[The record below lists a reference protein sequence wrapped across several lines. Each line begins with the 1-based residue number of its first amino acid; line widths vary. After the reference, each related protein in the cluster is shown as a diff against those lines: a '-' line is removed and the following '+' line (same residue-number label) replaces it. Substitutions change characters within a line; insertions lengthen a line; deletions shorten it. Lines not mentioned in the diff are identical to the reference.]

1 MKSLTATWSLVRL
14 ALRRDRI
21 KLPLWILGITGAMAA
36 NIPAVI
42 DFYGKSYAEQILYAK
57 TTAPSVVSRVFGGP
71 IYGPNIGEI
80 VMNETFLFTAVAVAF
95 MSTLSIVRHTRQNEE
110 TGRAELISSAV
121 VGRQAS
127 LTAALLVTIGANIIL
142 GALISLTFL
151 LSDLPAAG
159 SIAVGASLGA
169 IGVVFAAI
177 AAIMAQISESGR
189 GANSLAAIAIGLA
202 FLFRAIG
209 DGMGHLTNNGL
220 GVASSWLSWLSPIGW
235 GQQMY
240 PFAEGKWWI
249 FSLFG
254 ACFAA
259 LAVTA
264 YVLNARRDQGLG
276 MFPAR
281 RGPVHARR
289 SLLSP
294 LGLAW
299 RLQRGT
305 LKGWMF
311 AVLIMGVSFGLISEE
326 FKDLFESNPE
336 VAQALGQVGGNAN
349 FTDLFFAAIM
359 GLMAIALGAY
369 SVQALLRMRSE
380 ESSGHLEPVL
390 ATAVSRPKWMLSHV
404 MTALGGSVFLLFL
417 LGFTTGMTYVSI
429 TGTPWTQSFEVVKA
443 AVVHIPAL
451 LTFAAFVILIFGLL
465 PGQAVAVSWASFA
478 VCYLIAQF
486 GVILKLPQKI
496 LDISP
501 FAHTPAIPLETIRY
515 RPLVTL
521 SAIALILIVLG
532 LATFRRRDITT
543 T

>member
-1 MKSLTATWSLVRL
+1 VKSLTGTWSLVRL

-21 KLPLWILGITGAMAA
+21 KLPLWILGISGAMAA
-36 NIPAVI
+36 NIPAI
-42 DFYGKSYAEQILYAK
+42 INFYGKSYAEQVLYAK

-80 VMNETFLFTAVAVAF
+80 VMNETFLFTAIAVAF
-95 MSTLSIVRHTRQNEE
+95 MSTLAVIRHTRQNEE

-121 VGRQAS
+121 VGREAS
-127 LTAALLVTIGANIIL
+127 LSAALIVTIGANIVL
-142 GALISLTFL
+142 GVLISLVFL
-151 LSDLPAAG
+151 LNDLPADG
-159 SIAVGASLGA
+159 SFAVGASLAAVG
-169 IGVVFAAI
+169 IVFATI
-177 AAIMAQISESGR
+177 AAIVAQISGSTR
-189 GANSLAAIAIGLA
+189 GANSLAAVTIGVA

-220 GVASSWLSWLSPIGW
+220 GIASSWPAWLSPIGW

-240 PFAEGKWWI
+240 PFAEKNWWI

-254 ACFAA
+254 LAFGA
-259 LAVTA
+259 LSVAA

-281 RGPVHARR
+281 RGPVHAKRA
-289 SLLSP
+289 LLSP

-305 LKGWMF
+305 LKGWAF
-311 AVLIMGVSFGLISEE
+311 AVIIMGVSFGLISEE
-326 FKDLFESNPE
+326 FKDLFQSNPE
-336 VAQALGQVGGNAN
+336 VAEVLGQSGGHTN

-390 ATAVSRPKWMLSHV
+390 AVAIGRPRWMLSHV
-404 MTALGGSVFLLFL
+404 MTALGGSVFLLLL
-417 LGFTTGMTYVSI
+417 LGFTTGITYVLI
-429 TGTPWTQSFEVVKA
+429 TGAELPELLGVVKA
-443 AVVHIPAL
+443 AAVHIPAL
-451 LTFAAFVILIFGLL
+451 LSFAAFVIFIFGIL

-486 GVILKLPQKI
+486 GVVLKLPQKI

-501 FAHTPAIPLETIRY
+501 FAHTPAIPLEDIRY
-515 RPLVTL
+515 RPLITL
-521 SAIALILIVLG
+521 SAFAVMMIILG
-532 LATFRRRDITT
+532 LIAFRRRDITT